1 MTMHPHSVRMHSPS
15 RSATTALVCVLLS
28 SCTSFQ
34 SPREDLAPA
43 SLVRLEA
50 LSSTPVVVALRATDG
65 SPTFQYCNARLI
77 EGPISSVVADTLIF
91 SRLDRV
97 ESANTGDPA
106 CVSIGAARTVL
117 RDGSGHRL
125 RVAAS
130 DRRLTLGAGLLLGT
144 ALALSFGVF

>member
-1 MTMHPHSVRMHSPS
+1 MERPHSLGMQSPFG
-15 RSATTALVCVLLS
+15 RSVMTSLACVLLT

-34 SPREDLAPA
+34 SPRGELAPA

-97 ESANTGDPA
+97 ESADTGDQA

-117 RDGSGHRL
+117 RKDSGHRL
-125 RVAAS
+125 RVAES
-130 DRRLTLGAGLLLGT
+130 DSRLTLGTGLLIGV
-144 ALALSFGVF
+144 ALALSLGVF

>member
-1 MTMHPHSVRMHSPS
+1 MERTHSVGMRSPFG
-15 RSATTALVCVLLS
+15 RSIMTSLASVLVA

-34 SPREDLAPA
+34 SPRGELAPA

-77 EGPISSVVADTLIF
+77 EGPLSSVVADTLIF
-91 SRLDRV
+91 SRLDRI
-97 ESANTGDPA
+97 ESADTGDPA

-117 RDGSGHRL
+117 RGDSGHRL
-125 RVAAS
+125 RVAES
-130 DRRLTLGAGLLLGT
+130 DSRLTLGTGLLIGT
-144 ALALSFGVF
+144 AIALSLGVF